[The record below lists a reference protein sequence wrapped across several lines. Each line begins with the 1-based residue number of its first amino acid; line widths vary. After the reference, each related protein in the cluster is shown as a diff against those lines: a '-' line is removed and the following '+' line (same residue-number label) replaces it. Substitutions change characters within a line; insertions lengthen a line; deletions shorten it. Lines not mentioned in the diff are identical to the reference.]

1 MSQPD
6 TGNGETSLTTS
17 LRPMGFTDI
26 LDSIFN
32 LYRHHFR
39 LFVCICSV
47 YFVFNFGFNLI
58 MGFLPFMLRG
68 AGGLSVTITI
78 LVIGI
83 LITLVATLFT
93 VGGLIFA
100 SAQSYLGRHIT
111 ASTAFWRVKR
121 RFWHILGGIFLLVLV
136 VWAPFLTIAVCVIAI
151 PIIGPVGVVI
161 GVFVMAICLIPVAIY
176 IGTRWIFWSLAVLIE
191 EHSTI
196 NALRRS
202 SELVKGSWWRVFG
215 IILGILLLVLI
226 IQSILQFSLLFVFG
240 VTQSTGGDGDLLTT
254 LQRMFLPELTTWAG
268 VVTYAVQNFIN
279 HLVASLMLP
288 IGAIG
293 STLLYFD
300 QRIRKE
306 GFDIEMRVTDTAA

>member
-39 LFVCICSV
+39 LFVCICAV

-58 MGFLPFMLRG
+58 MGFLPFMLRS
-68 AGGLSVTITI
+68 AGGLSIMIAI
-78 LVIGI
+78 LVIGT

-100 SAQSYLGRHIT
+100 SAQTYLGRHIT
-111 ASTAFWRVKR
+111 ARPAFRHVKC
-121 RFWHILGGIFLLVLV
+121 RFWPFLGGNLLWLLVV
-136 VWAPFLTIAVCVIAI
+136 GALTIT
-151 PIIGPVGVVI
+151 IIG
-161 GVFVMAICLIPVAIY
+161 IPFALY
-176 IGTRWIFWSLAVLIE
+176 FGTRWVFLSLAVLVE
-191 EHSTI
+191 ENSAV
-196 NALRRS
+196 NSLKRS
-202 SELVKGSWWRVFG
+202 SVLAKGSWWRVFG
-215 IILGILLLVLI
+215 IMLGILLLALI
-226 IQSILQFSLLFVFG
+226 VQYIIQFSLLFVFG

-268 VVTYAVQNFIN
+268 LVSYAVQNFIN

-288 IGAIG
+288 IGVIG

-306 GFDIEMRVTDTAA
+306 GFDIEMRVTDAAA

>member
-1 MSQPD
+1 MSQPG

-26 LDSIFN
+26 LDTIFN

-39 LFVCICSV
+39 LFVCIFAV

-58 MGFLPFMLRG
+58 MGFLLFMLRG
-68 AGGLSVTITI
+68 AGGLSVMIAI
-78 LVIGI
+78 LVIGT
-83 LITLVATLFT
+83 LTTLVAALFT

-100 SAQSYLGRHIT
+100 SAQSYLSRHIT
-111 ASTAFWRVKR
+111 ASTAFRHVKR
-121 RFWHILGGIFLLVLV
+121 RFWPFLRGNLLWLLVV
-136 VWAPFLTIAVCVIAI
+136 GALTIT
-151 PIIGPVGVVI
+151 IIG
-161 GVFVMAICLIPVAIY
+161 IPFALY
-176 IGTRWIFWSLAVLIE
+176 FGTRWVFWSLAVLVE
-191 EHSTI
+191 ENSAVK
-196 NALRRS
+196 ALRRS

-254 LQRMFLPELTTWAG
+254 LQRMFLPKLTTWAG
-268 VVTYAVQNFIN
+268 LVSYAVQNFIN

-288 IGAIG
+288 IGVIG

-306 GFDIEMRVTDTAA
+306 GFDIEMRVTDAAA